1 MATATTLNRKK
12 KITIVKA
19 TTWSRLMNAPVRNQ
33 LEKKMEMAIT
43 NSMRHRH
50 SQSQLQVRMAMKIVA
65 VFFWFDWSATPLI
78 GIMAE
83 HIQKDIAR
91 EISEAGC
98 FAIMVDET
106 KDCVWMDGG

>member
-1 MATATTLNRKK
+1 MLKLVADRDTIVAK
-12 KITIVKA
+12 KINVPRIARYTHHTIE
-19 TTWSRLMNAPVRNQ
+19 N
-33 LEKKMEMAIT
+33 E
-43 NSMRHRH
+43 
-50 SQSQLQVRMAMKIVA
+50 
-65 VFFWFDWSATPLI
+65 LI

-106 KDCVWMDGG
+106 KDCSKREQLSFVTRYVHGGVIKEEFIGF